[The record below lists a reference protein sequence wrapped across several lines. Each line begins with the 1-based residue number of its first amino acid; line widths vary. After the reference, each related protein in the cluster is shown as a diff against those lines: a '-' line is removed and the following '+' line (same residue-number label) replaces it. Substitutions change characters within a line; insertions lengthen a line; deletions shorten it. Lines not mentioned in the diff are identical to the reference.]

1 MVKKEA
7 RHGAFPGASSML
19 VTGVGL
25 EPGAPTFSLSAK
37 NDTWVPSQT
46 CDPFARMRG

>member
-25 EPGAPTFSLSAK
+25 EPGAPTFSQGLHR
-37 NDTWVPSQT
+37 P
-46 CDPFARMRG
+46 